1 MRFVADCK
9 LNITYNLKV
18 TDSTVSASNCE
29 PDCITPPVDTTFPEA
44 LNASFPVG
52 RMAKEE
58 WPSVRDGP
66 SSHQDALAYFPKSS
80 HLAERHKTPVR

>member
-66 SSHQDALAYFPKSS
+66 
-80 HLAERHKTPVR
+80 PVNII